1 MAYAAPKFGSWLLAA
16 CLLLLILPSPVAAF
30 GAGNIPSIAQVE
42 GKNFRH
48 GGIADLVAVL
58 SFYH

>member
-1 MAYAAPKFGSWLLAA
+1 MACTVPRLGSIFLVV
-16 CLLLLILPSPVAAF
+16 CVLLLFLPSPAAAF

-48 GGIADLVAVL
+48 GGQHSLVSL
-58 SFYH
+58 RH